1 MSVGTQTIQIFL
13 RQTNTDLYMAC
24 YLVVLLLALLC
35 YGRFL
40 GVPDWKKKLML
51 KKEAELARIQQVED
65 ERLRAKR
72 EEEEKFHAMPDWKKR
87 LVSKKRAD
95 VRF

>member
-1 MSVGTQTIQIFL
+1 
-13 RQTNTDLYMAC
+13 
-24 YLVVLLLALLC
+24 
-35 YGRFL
+35 
-40 GVPDWKKKLML
+40 ML

-72 EEEEKFHAMPDWKKR
+72 EEEEKFQAMPDWKKR